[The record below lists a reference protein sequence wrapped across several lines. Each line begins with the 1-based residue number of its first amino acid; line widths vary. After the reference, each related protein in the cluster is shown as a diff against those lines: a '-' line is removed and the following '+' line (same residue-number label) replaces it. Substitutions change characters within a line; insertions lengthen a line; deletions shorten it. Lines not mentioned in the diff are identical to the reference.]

1 RWFALTCAAEAFFI
15 AVPYALGDRIA
26 VVTMLLRPLG
36 TLGFHGHVI
45 AWASLCFI
53 VVFPAAF
60 VSGLQFPLLIALLG
74 KARTRVGSQT
84 GAAYAWNT
92 IGALIG
98 SLAGGF
104 GLIPIFSAPGV
115 WKLVIVMLSVLA
127 VAAACLPVSEP
138 KRWIRATLPLS
149 TAVLALMML
158 AATGPTNFW
167 RH

>member
-1 RWFALTCAAEAFFI
+1 
-15 AVPYALGDRIA
+15 
-26 VVTMLLRPLG
+26 
-36 TLGFHGHVI
+36 
-45 AWASLCFI
+45 
-53 VVFPAAF
+53 
-60 VSGLQFPLLIALLG
+60 
-74 KARTRVGSQT
+74 T

-158 AATGPTNFW
+158 AATGPTKFW
-167 RH
+167 RHAQIGVGRLKVYHGSPNGMRDVLHSIRRHIGWDVDGVESSVGLQNADSVSFIV